1 MQIPGGKDVPGVV
14 VAAAL
19 MMIGAGAAAGAVG
32 GTIGGDSSTE
42 VDAALEVVDAAVNS
56 ADSGSVVVGD
66 QNRSFVT
73 SAEINQGDEFELNID
88 LANRASNNI
97 TAKLWFED
105 TGPLHV
111 TTNADSAS
119 NISVGQVE
127 SEVFVL
133 DVGPSAGDVQQITL
147 EGQSGNAIAPG
158 FYECKTRITPA
169 ELGDN

>member
-1 MQIPGGKDVPGVV
+1 M
-14 VAAAL
+14 
-19 MMIGAGAAAGAVG
+19 AGYQKA
-32 GTIGGDSSTE
+32 
-42 VDAALEVVDAAVNS
+42 S
-56 ADSGSVVVGD
+56 A
-66 QNRSFVT
+66 VT
-73 SAEINQGDEFELNID
+73 STKIGHGDRLE
-88 LANRASNNI
+88 SNTGPVTQDNNSI

-105 TGPLHV
+105 TGPLYV

-119 NISVGQVE
+119 NISVKLVE
-127 SEVFVL
+127 SEAFVL